1 MLTRPAAL
9 LATLFV
15 AIALFPVVALAQ
27 PLDVRLFALL
37 DVGGSFRVNYAF
49 SDLENVS
56 SSSAS
61 SSARQSTWEEELSLS
76 AMAYVY
82 HPGFLTIGVSGGPQ
96 LVQRD
101 TSDETLLVSGNET
114 LFNFAAKLDFLK
126 LKWYPFSTFFSRS
139 HPAATSSLSVRL
151 ITQRDEY
158 GLEGFFFPDLPFQVR
173 YRVSRTDRQ
182 GSDFGTVID
191 EVIDLAEVRLHAV
204 YRDGDKLDM
213 YLDQSTRASASGSA
227 GLPIQ
232 RTVTDR
238 SNFRINARNE
248 FGEKRPFSL
257 QQNLQRLVNDR
268 GTAESETETRSY
280 TASGQYSF
288 IESLRASVG
297 VNATN
302 TLRVGA
308 DTKVRAAQATISH
321 SLNDRFTYGMDAR
334 RQAIRQTSFDRD
346 TTAIGGNFSYR
357 QPTSFGSFSFGA
369 NAGSERTDQ
378 EASADTV
385 RVFDEA
391 VTLVGTAA
399 VELRN
404 EFVVPS
410 SVVVTNT
417 AGTQVF
423 TEGIDY
429 RLVIVGSVTSIQRF
443 VDGGIFDGQTV
454 LVDYEYQTSGTAKFD
469 TTTAGATLSADFF
482 GFLSAYARYNTYELD
497 LIEGDLT
504 TPTNDRDYVEIGV
517 SANTKIGTWD
527 VGGSATYS
535 ESDEEISPA
544 TREAIGINAST
555 RIFWGL
561 TFNISAGFTQ
571 VDLQNSPED
580 SDRTDVRIGFGGPIW
595 RRANFRLDSVY
606 TEDSGGSLPRKD
618 LTHIFRF
625 GWQYRAMTF
634 EFNARYADNELGVSR
649 RGRTEIFASL
659 RRLF

>member
-1 MLTRPAAL
+1 MLTRPTAL
-9 LATLFV
+9 LARLFV
-15 AIALFPVVALAQ
+15 VIALFPVAALAQ

-37 DVGGSFRVNYAF
+37 DVGGFFRVNYAF

-76 AMAYVY
+76 AQAYVY
-82 HPGFLTIGVSGGPQ
+82 HPGFLTIGVSGGP
-96 LVQRD
+96 LLIQRE

-114 LFNFAAKLDFLK
+114 LFNFAARLDFLR
-126 LKWYPFSTFFSRS
+126 LKPYPFATFFSRS
-139 HPAATSSLSVRL
+139 HPAATSSLSTRL

-158 GLEGFFFPDLPFQVR
+158 GMEGFFFPDLPFQVR
-173 YRVSRTDRQ
+173 YRVSRTDRE

-191 EVIDLAEVRLHAV
+191 DVIDLAEVRLHAV

-227 GLPIQ
+227 GVPIQ
-232 RTVTDR
+232 RTVTNR
-238 SNFRINARNE
+238 SNFRINARNK

-257 QQNLQRLVNDR
+257 QQNVQRVVNDR
-268 GTAESETETRSY
+268 DTAETKTETRSY

-288 IESLRASVG
+288 IESLRASMA

-308 DTKVRAAQATISH
+308 DTKVRGAQAAVNHT
-321 SLNDRFTYGMDAR
+321 LNNRFTYGMDAR
-334 RQAIRQTSFDRD
+334 RQAIRQTSFVRD
-346 TTAIGGNFSYR
+346 TTAFGGNFSYR

-378 EASADTV
+378 ESSADTV
-385 RVFDEA
+385 LVFDEP

-443 VDGGIFDGQTV
+443 VDGAIFDGQTV

-469 TTTAGATLSADFF
+469 MTTAGATLSANFF

-497 LIEGDLT
+497 VLEGDLT
-504 TPTNDRDYVEIGV
+504 TPTNDRDYFEVGIG
-517 SANTKIGTWD
+517 ANTKVGTWD
-527 VGGSATYS
+527 VGGNATYS

-544 TREAIGINAST
+544 TREAIGISAST
-555 RIFWGL
+555 RIFL
-561 TFNISAGFTQ
+561 RLNFSISAGFTQ

-580 SDRTDVRIGFGGPIW
+580 SDRTDVRIGLGGPVG
-595 RRANFRLDSVY
+595 RGANFRLDSVY

-618 LTHIFRF
+618 LTHLFKF
-625 GWQYRAMTF
+625 GWRYRSVMF
-634 EFNARYADNELGVSR
+634 EFTARHADNELGDSR
-649 RGRTEIFASL
+649 RGRTEIFASV